1 MKLNDKIKVAREAK
15 EWTQDDLAKASGV
28 PLPSIKRY
36 ESTSDNN
43 ITLNNLHKIAKALEY
58 DLTYFLDS
66 DIKSHPNEKQY
77 IMEEKDF
84 KALVEE
90 MKSFFGV
97 GSIEKVAEKL
107 GKSRAT
113 GTTWRGRK
121 TIPSD
126 VLLEYYKLKSQAGL
140 EPSYQSFKSK
150 TPNITYYPNIKAS
163 AGYGIINENEESVE
177 IDTNLLDA
185 IKMPHKKLD
194 MIQVQGDSMHPYI
207 QNGDFALIER
217 SNEARNGDVVI
228 ANYQGD
234 LYVKQIQK
242 NPQKKS
248 ISLISANKDY
258 PSFEIRG
265 DEIDALKLIGILRG
279 VIRIY

>member
-1 MKLNDKIKVAREAK
+1 MSLRK
-15 EWTQDDLAKASGV
+15 T
-28 PLPSIKRY
+28 
-36 ESTSDNN
+36 
-43 ITLNNLHKIAKALEY
+43 
-58 DLTYFLDS
+58 
-66 DIKSHPNEKQY
+66 
-77 IMEEKDF
+77 MEEKEF
-84 KALVEE
+84 KELSKE

-97 GSIEKVAEKL
+97 SSIEKVAQAL
-107 GKSRAT
+107 GYNKSVA
-113 GTTWRGRK
+113 TTWRGRK
-121 TIPSD
+121 AFSENAI
-126 VLLEYYKLKSQAGL
+126 LKYELLKSQAGL

-150 TPNITYYPNIKAS
+150 APKITYYPNIKAS
-163 AGYGIINENEESVE
+163 AGYGVINENEESIE
-177 IDTNLLDA
+177 IDTNLLNA

-217 SNEARNGDVVI
+217 SDEAKNGDVII

-248 ISLISANKDY
+248 ISLISTNKDY

-265 DEIDALKLIGILRG
+265 DEIDALKVIGILRG

>member
-1 MKLNDKIKVAREAK
+1 
-15 EWTQDDLAKASGV
+15 
-28 PLPSIKRY
+28 
-36 ESTSDNN
+36 
-43 ITLNNLHKIAKALEY
+43 
-58 DLTYFLDS
+58 
-66 DIKSHPNEKQY
+66 
-77 IMEEKDF
+77 MEEKEF
-84 KALVEE
+84 KELSKE
-90 MKSFFGV
+90 MEAFFGV
-97 GSIEKVAEKL
+97 SSIEKVAEKL

-126 VLLEYYKLKSQAGL
+126 VLLDYYKLKSQAGL
-140 EPSYQSFKSK
+140 EPSYQKYKRQSSS
-150 TPNITYYPNIKAS
+150 ITYYPNIKAS
-163 AGYGIINENEESVE
+163 AGYGIINENEESIE
-177 IDTNLLDA
+177 IDTNLLNA

-207 QNGDFALIER
+207 HNGDFALIER
-217 SNEARNGDVVI
+217 SNEAKNGDIII

-248 ISLISANKDY
+248 ISLISSNKDY

-265 DEIDALKLIGILRG
+265 DEIDALKVIGILRG

>member
-1 MKLNDKIKVAREAK
+1 M
-15 EWTQDDLAKASGV
+15 
-28 PLPSIKRY
+28 
-36 ESTSDNN
+36 
-43 ITLNNLHKIAKALEY
+43 
-58 DLTYFLDS
+58 
-66 DIKSHPNEKQY
+66 
-77 IMEEKDF
+77 EKDF

-97 GSIEKVAEKL
+97 GSLEKVAQEL
-107 GKSRAT
+107 GFNKSAAT
-113 GTTWRGRK
+113 NWRGRK
-121 TIPSD
+121 AFSKNAI
-126 VLLEYYKLKSQAGL
+126 LKYNFIKSQAGL

-177 IDTNLLDA
+177 IDTNLLNA